1 MSGAGKT
8 VNRTTDTLGLPPVGN
23 TIQNDQPLSTVN
35 RLGRDLTQ
43 PVGTLTGPVTSPA
56 QTSSSEPAPSR
67 DAPPD
72 EYRPN
77 DVFYPYTPDAFPRGT
92 LTRIYF
98 QPGETTL
105 DLGAR
110 NQVAGFVNAFAKRI
124 GNVELRGYADRA
136 GGNDAQASDI
146 AMQRALAV
154 QQALLEQGMSTGR
167 VRASGMGNTDTT
179 DAASDRVDILFDG
192 Y

>member
-1 MSGAGKT
+1 M
-8 VNRTTDTLGLPPVGN
+8 NRTTDTLGLPPVGN